1 MATDI
6 SLLVQATA
14 LFVAL
19 FGATVAVRVTVF
31 PLRSVAVVLLS
42 VTPVTATG
50 LFTVT
55 LQVAFLL
62 PSLVV
67 TVIVAV
73 HALTALTTP
82 F

>member
-1 MATDI
+1 M
-6 SLLVQATA
+6 
-14 LFVAL
+14 AL
-19 FGATVAVRVTVF
+19 FGATVAVSVTVF
-31 PLRSVAVVLLS
+31 PLRIVAVVLFS

-50 LFTVT
+50 LLTVT

-67 TVIVAV
+67 TVMVTV
-73 HALTALTTP
+73 PALTAFTNP